1 MGKKI
6 GIKLADGTFYPIMED
21 GVPQKKLMELTTV
34 QDNQTTASIDLYR
47 SESGTMEDAEYVD
60 TLELSELAPH
70 PGGETNI
77 TFTLKLDEN
86 NMLDAEVVEPE
97 TGKMSA
103 TKSNLVKLPAERKL
117 SIADDVSVADASDI
131 DFEEPPLPELPTNG
145 SEDNPEKEFAQDDFS
160 QPVVEGGTGI
170 ADFELPDFDLDD
182 FSSVDSLP
190 SVLAQKDS
198 SSEDSFS
205 TFEDTSP
212 EETVAISESPATID
226 DLPDFGDVSLDLTD
240 NSSEVVPAFDLDS
253 LDLDDFASV
262 YSGMDDA
269 SEDDSNTLLAA
280 GVGAAALGLGAA
292 AIVAADNDQDDAGD
306 SQLDSLLGKDETV
319 ADSGLEATSFD
330 LPDFENTSLTGEDTA
345 ADSGL
350 EATSF
355 DLPDF
360 DETSVVGDDT
370 VADSGLDATSF
381 DLPDFE
387 DTSLTGEDTVAD
399 SGLEASTFDLP
410 DFDET
415 SVVGEDT
422 AADSGL
428 DATSFDLPDFENTS
442 LTGENTAAD
451 SGLEATSFDLPD
463 FEDTSLTG
471 EDTAADSG
479 LEATSFDLPDFEDT
493 SMVGEDTVADSGL
506 EASSFDLPDFD
517 EASLT
522 GEDTAADSSLE
533 ATSFDLPDFGFGN
546 DDGFMRQDTAVYED
560 SLPDFSKFELPDFDE
575 PVRNDFSF
583 GEESGLFNEND
594 FNDPAFYTTDTAAS
608 AASPLDF
615 SGLYDERETE
625 LKQQESRRRRG
636 GLSVAICVICALI
649 CVGILLF
656 ILFLLPTK
664 LAGGRINDNQVSVTD
679 SHTVTVS
686 QQEMEAVPDSTAAV
700 EDVIVIVETPA
711 VVPAP
716 PPQATRASEVVRYQ
730 VKWGDTLWD
739 IAQSYY
745 NNPWL
750 YKRIATANNIKNP
763 DHIVAGTIL
772 TIPPQ

>member
-145 SEDNPEKEFAQDDFS
+145 SEDNPEEEFAQDDFS

-190 SVLAQKDS
+190 SVPAQKNS

-226 DLPDFGDVSLDLTD
+226 DLPDFGDVSLDLVD
-240 NSSEVVPAFDLDS
+240 NSSEEAPAFDLDS

-306 SQLDSLLGKDETV
+306 SHLDALLGKDETV
-319 ADSGLEATSFD
+319 ADSSLEASSFD
-330 LPDFENTSLTGEDTA
+330 LPDFDEASVVGDDTVADSSLEASSFDLPDFDEASMVGDDTV

-350 EATSF
+350 DASSF

-370 VADSGLDATSF
+370 
-381 DLPDFE
+381 
-387 DTSLTGEDTVAD
+387 
-399 SGLEASTFDLP
+399 
-410 DFDET
+410 
-415 SVVGEDT
+415 

-428 DATSFDLPDFENTS
+428 DAS
-442 LTGENTAAD
+442 
-451 SGLEATSFDLPD
+451 SFDLPD

-493 SMVGEDTVADSGL
+493 SVV
-506 EASSFDLPDFD
+506 
-517 EASLT
+517 
-522 GEDTAADSSLE
+522 GEDTAADSGLE

-594 FNDPAFYTTDTAAS
+594 FNDPAFYTNDTAAS

-625 LKQQESRRRRG
+625 LKQQENRRKRG
-636 GLSVAICVICALI
+636 GISVAICVICALI

>member
-145 SEDNPEKEFAQDDFS
+145 SEDNPEEEFAQDDFS

-212 EETVAISESPATID
+212 EETVAISETPATID
-226 DLPDFGDVSLDLTD
+226 DLPDFGDVSLDLVD
-240 NSSEVVPAFDLDS
+240 NSSEEAPAFDLDS

-319 ADSGLEATSFD
+319 ADSGLEAS
-330 LPDFENTSLTGEDTA
+330 
-345 ADSGL
+345 
-350 EATSF
+350 
-355 DLPDF
+355 
-360 DETSVVGDDT
+360 
-370 VADSGLDATSF
+370 
-381 DLPDFE
+381 
-387 DTSLTGEDTVAD
+387 
-399 SGLEASTFDLP
+399 
-410 DFDET
+410 
-415 SVVGEDT
+415 
-422 AADSGL
+422 
-428 DATSFDLPDFENTS
+428 
-442 LTGENTAAD
+442 
-451 SGLEATSFDLPD
+451 SFDLPD

-471 EDTAADSG
+471 EDTAADN
-479 LEATSFDLPDFEDT
+479 
-493 SMVGEDTVADSGL
+493 GL
-506 EASSFDLPDFD
+506 EAS
-517 EASLT
+517 
-522 GEDTAADSSLE
+522 
-533 ATSFDLPDFGFGN
+533 SFDLPDFGFGN

-594 FNDPAFYTTDTAAS
+594 FNDPAFYTNDTAAS
-608 AASPLDF
+608 SANPLDF

>member
-60 TLELSELAPH
+60 TLELSERAPH

-145 SEDNPEKEFAQDDFS
+145 SEDNPEEEFAQDDFS

-190 SVLAQKDS
+190 SVPAQKNS

-226 DLPDFGDVSLDLTD
+226 DLPDFGDVSLDLVD
-240 NSSEVVPAFDLDS
+240 NSSEEAPAFDLDS

-306 SQLDSLLGKDETV
+306 SHLDALLGKDETV
-319 ADSGLEATSFD
+319 ADSSLEASSFD
-330 LPDFENTSLTGEDTA
+330 LPDFDEASVVGDDTVADSSLEASSFDLPDFDEASMVGDDTV

-350 EATSF
+350 DASSF

-370 VADSGLDATSF
+370 
-381 DLPDFE
+381 
-387 DTSLTGEDTVAD
+387 
-399 SGLEASTFDLP
+399 
-410 DFDET
+410 
-415 SVVGEDT
+415 

-428 DATSFDLPDFENTS
+428 DAS
-442 LTGENTAAD
+442 
-451 SGLEATSFDLPD
+451 SFDLPD

-493 SMVGEDTVADSGL
+493 S
-506 EASSFDLPDFD
+506 
-517 EASLT
+517 LT
-522 GEDTAADSSLE
+522 GEDTAADSGLE

-594 FNDPAFYTTDTAAS
+594 FNDPAFYTNDTAAS

-625 LKQQESRRRRG
+625 LKQQENRRKRG
-636 GLSVAICVICALI
+636 GISVAICVICALI

>member
-145 SEDNPEKEFAQDDFS
+145 SEDNPEEEFAQDDFS
-160 QPVVEGGTGI
+160 KPVVEGGTGI

-190 SVLAQKDS
+190 SVPAQKDS

-226 DLPDFGDVSLDLTD
+226 DLPDFGDVSLDLVD
-240 NSSEVVPAFDLDS
+240 NSSEEAPAFDLDS

-262 YSGMDDA
+262 DSVMDEVAKDEDA
-269 SEDDSNTLLAA
+269 RVADEQEADGSNALLAA

-306 SQLDSLLGKDETV
+306 SHLDALLGKDETI
-319 ADSGLEATSFD
+319 ADDGLGTTSFD
-330 LPDFENTSLTGEDTA
+330 LPDFDESSLTGEDTV
-345 ADSGL
+345 ADSSL

-360 DETSVVGDDT
+360 DEASVVGDDT
-370 VADSGLDATSF
+370 VADSSLEASSF

-387 DTSLTGEDTVAD
+387 DTSMVGDDTVAD
-399 SGLEASTFDLP
+399 SSLGTTSFDLP
-410 DFDET
+410 DFDEA
-415 SVVGEDT
+415 SVGGEDT
-422 AADSGL
+422 V
-428 DATSFDLPDFENTS
+428 
-442 LTGENTAAD
+442 AD

-463 FEDTSLTG
+463 FEDTSLSSD
-471 EDTAADSG
+471 DTVADSG
-479 LEATSFDLPDFEDT
+479 LDATSFDLPDF
-493 SMVGEDTVADSGL
+493 
-506 EASSFDLPDFD
+506 D
-517 EASLT
+517 ESSLT
-522 GEDTAADSSLE
+522 GEDTVADSSLE

>member
-103 TKSNLVKLPAERKL
+103 TKSNLVRLPAERKL

-145 SEDNPEKEFAQDDFS
+145 SEDNPEEEFAQDDFS

-226 DLPDFGDVSLDLTD
+226 DLPDFGDVSLDLVD
-240 NSSEVVPAFDLDS
+240 NSSEEAPAFDLDS
-253 LDLDDFASV
+253 LDLDDFAAV
-262 YSGMDDA
+262 DSGMDEVAKDEDA
-269 SEDDSNTLLAA
+269 RVADEQEADGSNALLAA

-306 SQLDSLLGKDETV
+306 SHLDSLLGKDETV
-319 ADSGLEATSFD
+319 ADSGLEAS
-330 LPDFENTSLTGEDTA
+330 
-345 ADSGL
+345 
-350 EATSF
+350 
-355 DLPDF
+355 
-360 DETSVVGDDT
+360 
-370 VADSGLDATSF
+370 SF

-387 DTSLTGEDTVAD
+387 DTS
-399 SGLEASTFDLP
+399 
-410 DFDET
+410 
-415 SVVGEDT
+415 VVGD
-422 AADSGL
+422 D
-428 DATSFDLPDFENTS
+428 
-442 LTGENTAAD
+442 TAAD

-493 SMVGEDTVADSGL
+493 SLTGEDTAADSGL
-506 EASSFDLPDFD
+506 EASSFDLPDFED
-517 EASLT
+517 TSLTGEDTVADSGLDATSFDLPDFEDTSLT
-522 GEDTAADSSLE
+522 GEDTAADSGLE
-533 ATSFDLPDFGFGN
+533 ATSFDLPDFEDTSLTGEDTAADSGLEASSFDLPDFGFGN

-594 FNDPAFYTTDTAAS
+594 FNDPAFYTNDTAAS

-656 ILFLLPTK
+656 ILFLLPSR
-664 LAGGRINDNQVSVTD
+664 LSDSRDAGNQVSVTD

-686 QQEMEAVPDSTAAV
+686 QQEMEATPDSTAAV

-711 VVPAP
+711 VVPAQ

>member
-103 TKSNLVKLPAERKL
+103 TKSNLVRLPAERKL

-145 SEDNPEKEFAQDDFS
+145 SEDNPEEEFAQDDFS

-226 DLPDFGDVSLDLTD
+226 DLPDFGDVSLDLVD
-240 NSSEVVPAFDLDS
+240 NSSEEAPAFDLDS
-253 LDLDDFASV
+253 LDLDDFAAV
-262 YSGMDDA
+262 DSGMDEVAKDEDA
-269 SEDDSNTLLAA
+269 RVADEQEADGSNALLAA

-306 SQLDSLLGKDETV
+306 SHLDSLLGKDETV
-319 ADSGLEATSFD
+319 ADSGLEAS
-330 LPDFENTSLTGEDTA
+330 
-345 ADSGL
+345 
-350 EATSF
+350 
-355 DLPDF
+355 
-360 DETSVVGDDT
+360 
-370 VADSGLDATSF
+370 SF

-387 DTSLTGEDTVAD
+387 DTS
-399 SGLEASTFDLP
+399 
-410 DFDET
+410 
-415 SVVGEDT
+415 VVGD
-422 AADSGL
+422 D
-428 DATSFDLPDFENTS
+428 
-442 LTGENTAAD
+442 TAAD

-493 SMVGEDTVADSGL
+493 S
-506 EASSFDLPDFD
+506 
-517 EASLT
+517 LT
-522 GEDTAADSSLE
+522 GEDTAADSGLE
-533 ATSFDLPDFGFGN
+533 ASSFDLPDFGFGN

-594 FNDPAFYTTDTAAS
+594 FNDPAFYTNDTAAS

-656 ILFLLPTK
+656 ILFLLPSR
-664 LAGGRINDNQVSVTD
+664 LSDSRDAGNQVSVTD

-686 QQEMEAVPDSTAAV
+686 QQEMEATPDSTAAV

-711 VVPAP
+711 VVPAQ

>member
-145 SEDNPEKEFAQDDFS
+145 SEDNPEEEFAQDDFS

-226 DLPDFGDVSLDLTD
+226 DLPDFGDVSLDLVD
-240 NSSEVVPAFDLDS
+240 NSSEEAPAFDLDS

-319 ADSGLEATSFD
+319 ADDGLGTTSFD
-330 LPDFENTSLTGEDTA
+330 LPDFED
-345 ADSGL
+345 
-350 EATSF
+350 
-355 DLPDF
+355 
-360 DETSVVGDDT
+360 TSVVGDDT

-387 DTSLTGEDTVAD
+387 DTSVVGDDTVAD
-399 SGLEASTFDLP
+399 SSLEAS
-410 DFDET
+410 
-415 SVVGEDT
+415 
-422 AADSGL
+422 
-428 DATSFDLPDFENTS
+428 
-442 LTGENTAAD
+442 
-451 SGLEATSFDLPD
+451 SFDLPD

-493 SMVGEDTVADSGL
+493 SLTGEDTAADSSL
-506 EASSFDLPDFD
+506 EATSFDLPDFED
-517 EASLT
+517 TSLT
-522 GEDTAADSSLE
+522 GEDTAADSSLEATSFDLPDFEDTSLTGEDTAADSGLE

>member
-60 TLELSELAPH
+60 TLELSEFAPH

-97 TGKMSA
+97 SGKTSA
-103 TKSNLVKLPAERKL
+103 TKSDLVNLPAEKKL
-117 SIADDVSVADASDI
+117 SIVDNATDVSDG
-131 DFEEPPLPELPTNG
+131 DFEQPSLPEAPVNG
-145 SEDNPEKEFAQDDFS
+145 PVEEPEEQFAQEDFS
-160 QPVVEGGTGI
+160 QPAAGGGAGI
-170 ADFELPDFDLDD
+170 ADFELPDFDVDD
-182 FSSVDSLP
+182 YSSVDSLP
-190 SVLAQKDS
+190 SRSIQESDVVAS
-198 SSEDSFS
+198 
-205 TFEDTSP
+205 EDTSP
-212 EETVAISESPATID
+212 SFEDSFPEESDAISETPATID
-226 DLPDFGDVSLDLTD
+226 DLPDLGDVSLDLAD
-240 NSSEVVPAFDLDS
+240 NSSEEVPAFDLDS

-262 YSGMDDA
+262 DSVMDEVAKDEDA
-269 SEDDSNTLLAA
+269 RVADEQEADGSNALLAA
-280 GVGAAALGLGAA
+280 GVGAAAL
-292 AIVAADNDQDDAGD
+292 VASGNDQDDEDD
-306 SQLDSLLGKDETV
+306 SHLDALLGKDDTI
-319 ADSGLEATSFD
+319 ADNSLEATS
-330 LPDFENTSLTGEDTA
+330 P
-345 ADSGL
+345 
-350 EATSF
+350 

-360 DETSVVGDDT
+360 DEGSVVGDDT
-370 VADSGLDATSF
+370 IADSSLEATSL
-381 DLPDFE
+381 DLPDF
-387 DTSLTGEDTVAD
+387 GE
-399 SGLEASTFDLP
+399 G
-410 DFDET
+410 
-415 SVVGEDT
+415 SVVGD
-422 AADSGL
+422 
-428 DATSFDLPDFENTS
+428 
-442 LTGENTAAD
+442 
-451 SGLEATSFDLPD
+451 
-463 FEDTSLTG
+463 
-471 EDTAADSG
+471 
-479 LEATSFDLPDFEDT
+479 
-493 SMVGEDTVADSGL
+493 
-506 EASSFDLPDFD
+506 
-517 EASLT
+517 
-522 GEDTAADSSLE
+522 DTAADSSLE
-533 ATSFDLPDFGFGN
+533 ATSLDLPDFGFGN
-546 DDGFMRQDTAVYED
+546 DDEFTHQDTTVYED
-560 SLPDFSKFELPDFDE
+560 SLPDFSKFELPDFDA

-594 FNDPAFYTTDTAAS
+594 FNDPAFYTNDTVAS
-608 AASPLDF
+608 SASPLDF
-615 SGLYDERETE
+615 SGLYDERETA

-636 GLSVAICVICALI
+636 GLAVAICVICALI

-656 ILFLLPTK
+656 ILFLLPTQ

-686 QQEMEAVPDSTAAV
+686 QQEMEAVPNSTAAV

-716 PPQATRASEVVRYQ
+716 PPQAAKASEVARYQ

-772 TIPPQ
+772 VIPPQ

>member
-1 MGKKI
+1 M
-6 GIKLADGTFYPIMED
+6 
-21 GVPQKKLMELTTV
+21 V
-34 QDNQTTASIDLYR
+34 
-47 SESGTMEDAEYVD
+47 
-60 TLELSELAPH
+60 
-70 PGGETNI
+70 
-77 TFTLKLDEN
+77 
-86 NMLDAEVVEPE
+86 
-97 TGKMSA
+97 
-103 TKSNLVKLPAERKL
+103 
-117 SIADDVSVADASDI
+117 
-131 DFEEPPLPELPTNG
+131 
-145 SEDNPEKEFAQDDFS
+145 
-160 QPVVEGGTGI
+160 
-170 ADFELPDFDLDD
+170 
-182 FSSVDSLP
+182 
-190 SVLAQKDS
+190 
-198 SSEDSFS
+198 
-205 TFEDTSP
+205 
-212 EETVAISESPATID
+212 
-226 DLPDFGDVSLDLTD
+226 
-240 NSSEVVPAFDLDS
+240 
-253 LDLDDFASV
+253 
-262 YSGMDDA
+262 
-269 SEDDSNTLLAA
+269 
-280 GVGAAALGLGAA
+280 
-292 AIVAADNDQDDAGD
+292 
-306 SQLDSLLGKDETV
+306 
-319 ADSGLEATSFD
+319 
-330 LPDFENTSLTGEDTA
+330 GEDTA

-350 EATSF
+350 EAS
-355 DLPDF
+355 
-360 DETSVVGDDT
+360 
-370 VADSGLDATSF
+370 SF

-387 DTSLTGEDTVAD
+387 DTSVVGDGTVAD
-399 SGLEASTFDLP
+399 SS
-410 DFDET
+410 
-415 SVVGEDT
+415 
-422 AADSGL
+422 
-428 DATSFDLPDFENTS
+428 
-442 LTGENTAAD
+442 
-451 SGLEATSFDLPD
+451 LEATSFDLPD

-471 EDTAADSG
+471 EDTAADSS
-479 LEATSFDLPDFEDT
+479 LDASSFDLPDFDETSVVGEDT
-493 SMVGEDTVADSGL
+493 AADSGLEASSFDLPDFDEASVVGDDTVADSGL

-517 EASLT
+517 EASVV
-522 GEDTAADSSLE
+522 GDDTVADSGLE

-656 ILFLLPTK
+656 ILFLLPTR

-716 PPQATRASEVVRYQ
+716 PPQAAKASEVVHYQ

>member
-60 TLELSELAPH
+60 TLELSEFTPH

-97 TGKMSA
+97 SGKTSA
-103 TKSNLVKLPAERKL
+103 TKSDLVNLPAEKKL
-117 SIADDVSVADASDI
+117 SIVDDTAVPDVSDG
-131 DFEEPPLPELPTNG
+131 DFEQPSLPEAPVNG
-145 SEDNPEKEFAQDDFS
+145 SVEEPEEQFAQEDFS
-160 QPVVEGGTGI
+160 QPAAGGSAGI

-182 FSSVDSLP
+182 FTSVDSLP
-190 SVLAQKDS
+190 SAPDQ
-198 SSEDSFS
+198 EDEFSDVSFS
-205 TFEDTSP
+205 AFEADSP
-212 EETVAISESPATID
+212 EETVAISETPATID
-226 DLPDFGDVSLDLTD
+226 DLPDFGDVSLDLVD
-240 NSSEVVPAFDLDS
+240 NSSEEAPAFDLDS

-306 SQLDSLLGKDETV
+306 SHLDALLGKDETV
-319 ADSGLEATSFD
+319 ADSSLEASSFD
-330 LPDFENTSLTGEDTA
+330 LPDFDEASVVGDDTVADSSLEASSFDLPDFDEASMVGDDTV

-350 EATSF
+350 DASSF

-370 VADSGLDATSF
+370 AADSGLDAS
-381 DLPDFE
+381 
-387 DTSLTGEDTVAD
+387 S
-399 SGLEASTFDLP
+399 FDLP

-428 DATSFDLPDFENTS
+428 D
-442 LTGENTAAD
+442 
-451 SGLEATSFDLPD
+451 
-463 FEDTSLTG
+463 
-471 EDTAADSG
+471 
-479 LEATSFDLPDFEDT
+479 
-493 SMVGEDTVADSGL
+493 
-506 EASSFDLPDFD
+506 
-517 EASLT
+517 
-522 GEDTAADSSLE
+522 

-686 QQEMEAVPDSTAAV
+686 QQEMEATPDSTAAV

-716 PPQATRASEVVRYQ
+716 PPQSTRASEVVRYQ

>member
-145 SEDNPEKEFAQDDFS
+145 SEDNPEEEFAQDDFS

-190 SVLAQKDS
+190 SVPAQKNS

-226 DLPDFGDVSLDLTD
+226 DLPDFGDVSLDLVD
-240 NSSEVVPAFDLDS
+240 NSSEEAPAFDLDS

-306 SQLDSLLGKDETV
+306 SHLDALLGKDETV
-319 ADSGLEATSFD
+319 ADSSLEASSFD
-330 LPDFENTSLTGEDTA
+330 LPDFDEASVVGDDTVADSSLEASSFDLPDFDEASMVGDDTV

-350 EATSF
+350 DASSF

-370 VADSGLDATSF
+370 
-381 DLPDFE
+381 
-387 DTSLTGEDTVAD
+387 
-399 SGLEASTFDLP
+399 
-410 DFDET
+410 
-415 SVVGEDT
+415 

-428 DATSFDLPDFENTS
+428 DAS
-442 LTGENTAAD
+442 
-451 SGLEATSFDLPD
+451 SFDLPD

-493 SMVGEDTVADSGL
+493 SVVGEDTAADSGL
-506 EASSFDLPDFD
+506 EATSFDLPDFED
-517 EASLT
+517 TSLT
-522 GEDTAADSSLE
+522 GEDTAADSGLE

-594 FNDPAFYTTDTAAS
+594 FNDPAFYTNDTAAS

-625 LKQQESRRRRG
+625 LKQQENRRKRG
-636 GLSVAICVICALI
+636 GISVAICVICALI

>member
-60 TLELSELAPH
+60 TLELSEFAPH

-97 TGKMSA
+97 SGKTSA
-103 TKSNLVKLPAERKL
+103 TKSDLVNLPAEKKL
-117 SIADDVSVADASDI
+117 SIVDDATDVSDG
-131 DFEEPPLPELPTNG
+131 DFEQPSLPEAPVNG
-145 SEDNPEKEFAQDDFS
+145 PVEEPEEQFAQEDFS
-160 QPVVEGGTGI
+160 QPAAGGGAGI
-170 ADFELPDFDLDD
+170 ADFELPDFDVDD
-182 FSSVDSLP
+182 YSSVDSLP
-190 SVLAQKDS
+190 SRSIQESDVVAS
-198 SSEDSFS
+198 
-205 TFEDTSP
+205 EDTSP
-212 EETVAISESPATID
+212 SFEDSFPEESDAISETPATID
-226 DLPDFGDVSLDLTD
+226 DLPDLGDVSLDLAD
-240 NSSEVVPAFDLDS
+240 NSSEEVSAFDLDS

-262 YSGMDDA
+262 DSVMDEVAKDEDA
-269 SEDDSNTLLAA
+269 RVADEQEADGSNALLAA
-280 GVGAAALGLGAA
+280 GVGAAAL
-292 AIVAADNDQDDAGD
+292 VASDNDQDDEDD
-306 SQLDSLLGKDETV
+306 SHLDALLGKDDTI
-319 ADSGLEATSFD
+319 ADNS
-330 LPDFENTSLTGEDTA
+330 
-345 ADSGL
+345 L

-360 DETSVVGDDT
+360 DESSVVGDDT
-370 VADSGLDATSF
+370 I
-381 DLPDFE
+381 
-387 DTSLTGEDTVAD
+387 
-399 SGLEASTFDLP
+399 
-410 DFDET
+410 
-415 SVVGEDT
+415 
-422 AADSGL
+422 
-428 DATSFDLPDFENTS
+428 
-442 LTGENTAAD
+442 
-451 SGLEATSFDLPD
+451 
-463 FEDTSLTG
+463 
-471 EDTAADSG
+471 
-479 LEATSFDLPDFEDT
+479 
-493 SMVGEDTVADSGL
+493 
-506 EASSFDLPDFD
+506 
-517 EASLT
+517 
-522 GEDTAADSSLE
+522 ADSSLE
-533 ATSFDLPDFGFGN
+533 ATSLDLPDFGFGN
-546 DDGFMRQDTAVYED
+546 DDEFTHQDTTVYED
-560 SLPDFSKFELPDFDE
+560 SLPDFSKFELPDFDA

-594 FNDPAFYTTDTAAS
+594 FNDPAFYTNDTAAS
-608 AASPLDF
+608 SASPLDF
-615 SGLYDERETE
+615 SGLYDERETA

-636 GLSVAICVICALI
+636 GLAVAICVICALI

-656 ILFLLPTK
+656 ILFLLPTQ

-716 PPQATRASEVVRYQ
+716 PPQAAKALEVARYQ

-772 TIPPQ
+772 VIPPQ

>member
-60 TLELSELAPH
+60 TLELSEFTPH

-97 TGKMSA
+97 SGKTSA
-103 TKSNLVKLPAERKL
+103 TKSDLVNLPAEKKL
-117 SIADDVSVADASDI
+117 SIVDDTAVPDVSDG
-131 DFEEPPLPELPTNG
+131 DFEQPSLPEAPVNG
-145 SEDNPEKEFAQDDFS
+145 SVEEPEEQFAQEDFS
-160 QPVVEGGTGI
+160 QPAAGGSAGI

-182 FSSVDSLP
+182 FTSVDSLP
-190 SVLAQKDS
+190 SAPDQ
-198 SSEDSFS
+198 EDEFSDVSFS
-205 TFEDTSP
+205 AFEADSP
-212 EETVAISESPATID
+212 EETVAISETPATID
-226 DLPDFGDVSLDLTD
+226 DLPDFGDVSLDLVD
-240 NSSEVVPAFDLDS
+240 NSSEEAPAFDLDS

-306 SQLDSLLGKDETV
+306 SHLDALLGKDETV
-319 ADSGLEATSFD
+319 ADSSLEAS
-330 LPDFENTSLTGEDTA
+330 
-345 ADSGL
+345 
-350 EATSF
+350 SF

-360 DETSVVGDDT
+360 DEASVVGDDTVADSSLEASSFDLPDFDEASMVGDDT
-370 VADSGLDATSF
+370 VADSGLDAS
-381 DLPDFE
+381 
-387 DTSLTGEDTVAD
+387 S
-399 SGLEASTFDLP
+399 FDLP

-428 DATSFDLPDFENTS
+428 D
-442 LTGENTAAD
+442 
-451 SGLEATSFDLPD
+451 
-463 FEDTSLTG
+463 
-471 EDTAADSG
+471 
-479 LEATSFDLPDFEDT
+479 
-493 SMVGEDTVADSGL
+493 
-506 EASSFDLPDFD
+506 
-517 EASLT
+517 
-522 GEDTAADSSLE
+522 

-686 QQEMEAVPDSTAAV
+686 QQEMEATPDSTAAV

-716 PPQATRASEVVRYQ
+716 PPQSTRASEVVRYQ

>member
-103 TKSNLVKLPAERKL
+103 TKSNLVRLPAERKL

-145 SEDNPEKEFAQDDFS
+145 SEDNPEEEFAQDDFS

-226 DLPDFGDVSLDLTD
+226 DLPDFGDVSLDLVD
-240 NSSEVVPAFDLDS
+240 NSSEEAPAFDLDS
-253 LDLDDFASV
+253 LDLDDFAAV
-262 YSGMDDA
+262 DSGMDEVAKDEDA
-269 SEDDSNTLLAA
+269 RVADEQEADGSNALLAA

-306 SQLDSLLGKDETV
+306 SHLDSLLGKDETV
-319 ADSGLEATSFD
+319 ADSGLEAS
-330 LPDFENTSLTGEDTA
+330 
-345 ADSGL
+345 
-350 EATSF
+350 
-355 DLPDF
+355 
-360 DETSVVGDDT
+360 
-370 VADSGLDATSF
+370 SF

-387 DTSLTGEDTVAD
+387 DTS
-399 SGLEASTFDLP
+399 
-410 DFDET
+410 
-415 SVVGEDT
+415 VVGD
-422 AADSGL
+422 D
-428 DATSFDLPDFENTS
+428 
-442 LTGENTAAD
+442 TAAD

-479 LEATSFDLPDFEDT
+479 LEAS
-493 SMVGEDTVADSGL
+493 
-506 EASSFDLPDFD
+506 
-517 EASLT
+517 
-522 GEDTAADSSLE
+522 
-533 ATSFDLPDFGFGN
+533 SFDLPDFGFGN

-594 FNDPAFYTTDTAAS
+594 FNDPAFYTNDTAAS

-656 ILFLLPTK
+656 ILFLLPSR
-664 LAGGRINDNQVSVTD
+664 LSDSRDAGNQVSVTD

-686 QQEMEAVPDSTAAV
+686 QQEMEATPDSTAAV

-711 VVPAP
+711 VVPAQ

>member
-145 SEDNPEKEFAQDDFS
+145 SEDNPEEEFAQDDFS
-160 QPVVEGGTGI
+160 KPVVEGGTGI

-190 SVLAQKDS
+190 SVPAQKDS

-226 DLPDFGDVSLDLTD
+226 DLPDFGDVSLDLVD
-240 NSSEVVPAFDLDS
+240 NSSEEAPAFDLDS

-262 YSGMDDA
+262 DSVMDEVAKDEDA
-269 SEDDSNTLLAA
+269 RVADEQEADGSNALLAA

-306 SQLDSLLGKDETV
+306 SHLDALLGKDETI
-319 ADSGLEATSFD
+319 ADDGLGTTSFD
-330 LPDFENTSLTGEDTA
+330 LQDFDETSLSSDDTV
-345 ADSGL
+345 ADSSL
-350 EATSF
+350 EASSF

-360 DETSVVGDDT
+360 DEASMVGDDT
-370 VADSGLDATSF
+370 VADSGLDAS
-381 DLPDFE
+381 
-387 DTSLTGEDTVAD
+387 
-399 SGLEASTFDLP
+399 
-410 DFDET
+410 
-415 SVVGEDT
+415 
-422 AADSGL
+422 
-428 DATSFDLPDFENTS
+428 
-442 LTGENTAAD
+442 
-451 SGLEATSFDLPD
+451 SFDLPD

-479 LEATSFDLPDFEDT
+479 LEASSFDLLDFEDT
-493 SMVGEDTVADSGL
+493 SMVGEDTVADSG
-506 EASSFDLPDFD
+506 
-517 EASLT
+517 
-522 GEDTAADSSLE
+522 LE

-594 FNDPAFYTTDTAAS
+594 FNDPAFYTNDTAAS

-686 QQEMEAVPDSTAAV
+686 QQEMEATPDSTAAV

>member
-145 SEDNPEKEFAQDDFS
+145 SEDNPEEEFAQDDFS

-190 SVLAQKDS
+190 SVPAQKDS

-226 DLPDFGDVSLDLTD
+226 DLPDFGDVSLDLVD
-240 NSSEVVPAFDLDS
+240 NSSEEAPAFDLDS
-253 LDLDDFASV
+253 LDLDDFAAV
-262 YSGMDDA
+262 DSGMDEVAKDEDA
-269 SEDDSNTLLAA
+269 RVADEQEADGSNALLAA

-306 SQLDSLLGKDETV
+306 SHLDALLGKDETI
-319 ADSGLEATSFD
+319 ADDGLGT
-330 LPDFENTSLTGEDTA
+330 
-345 ADSGL
+345 
-350 EATSF
+350 TSF

-370 VADSGLDATSF
+370 VADSGLEASSF

-387 DTSLTGEDTVAD
+387 DTS
-399 SGLEASTFDLP
+399 
-410 DFDET
+410 
-415 SVVGEDT
+415 VVGEDT
-422 AADSGL
+422 I
-428 DATSFDLPDFENTS
+428 
-442 LTGENTAAD
+442 
-451 SGLEATSFDLPD
+451 
-463 FEDTSLTG
+463 
-471 EDTAADSG
+471 
-479 LEATSFDLPDFEDT
+479 
-493 SMVGEDTVADSGL
+493 
-506 EASSFDLPDFD
+506 
-517 EASLT
+517 
-522 GEDTAADSSLE
+522 ADSSLE

-594 FNDPAFYTTDTAAS
+594 FNDPAFYTNDTAAS

>member
-145 SEDNPEKEFAQDDFS
+145 SEDNPEEEFAQDDFS

-226 DLPDFGDVSLDLTD
+226 DLPDFGDVSLDLVD
-240 NSSEVVPAFDLDS
+240 NSSEEAPAFDLDS

-319 ADSGLEATSFD
+319 ADDGLGTTSFD
-330 LPDFENTSLTGEDTA
+330 LPDFED
-345 ADSGL
+345 
-350 EATSF
+350 
-355 DLPDF
+355 
-360 DETSVVGDDT
+360 TSVVGDDT
-370 VADSGLDATSF
+370 VADSS
-381 DLPDFE
+381 
-387 DTSLTGEDTVAD
+387 
-399 SGLEASTFDLP
+399 LEAS
-410 DFDET
+410 
-415 SVVGEDT
+415 
-422 AADSGL
+422 
-428 DATSFDLPDFENTS
+428 
-442 LTGENTAAD
+442 
-451 SGLEATSFDLPD
+451 SFDLPD

-479 LEATSFDLPDFEDT
+479 
-493 SMVGEDTVADSGL
+493 
-506 EASSFDLPDFD
+506 
-517 EASLT
+517 
-522 GEDTAADSSLE
+522 LE

>member
-103 TKSNLVKLPAERKL
+103 TKSNLVRLPAERKL

-145 SEDNPEKEFAQDDFS
+145 SEDNPEEEFAQDDFS

-226 DLPDFGDVSLDLTD
+226 DLPDFGDVSLDLVD
-240 NSSEVVPAFDLDS
+240 NSSEEAPAFDLDS
-253 LDLDDFASV
+253 LDLDDFAAV
-262 YSGMDDA
+262 DSGMDEVAKDEDA
-269 SEDDSNTLLAA
+269 RVADEQEADGSNALLAA

-306 SQLDSLLGKDETV
+306 SHLDSLLGKDETV
-319 ADSGLEATSFD
+319 ADSGLEAS
-330 LPDFENTSLTGEDTA
+330 
-345 ADSGL
+345 
-350 EATSF
+350 
-355 DLPDF
+355 
-360 DETSVVGDDT
+360 
-370 VADSGLDATSF
+370 SF

-387 DTSLTGEDTVAD
+387 DTS
-399 SGLEASTFDLP
+399 
-410 DFDET
+410 
-415 SVVGEDT
+415 VVGD
-422 AADSGL
+422 D
-428 DATSFDLPDFENTS
+428 
-442 LTGENTAAD
+442 TAAD

-479 LEATSFDLPDFEDT
+479 LEASSFDLPDFEDT
-493 SMVGEDTVADSGL
+493 S
-506 EASSFDLPDFD
+506 
-517 EASLT
+517 LT
-522 GEDTAADSSLE
+522 
-533 ATSFDLPDFGFGN
+533 
-546 DDGFMRQDTAVYED
+546 
-560 SLPDFSKFELPDFDE
+560 
-575 PVRNDFSF
+575 
-583 GEESGLFNEND
+583 
-594 FNDPAFYTTDTAAS
+594 
-608 AASPLDF
+608 
-615 SGLYDERETE
+615 
-625 LKQQESRRRRG
+625 
-636 GLSVAICVICALI
+636 
-649 CVGILLF
+649 
-656 ILFLLPTK
+656 
-664 LAGGRINDNQVSVTD
+664 
-679 SHTVTVS
+679 
-686 QQEMEAVPDSTAAV
+686 
-700 EDVIVIVETPA
+700 
-711 VVPAP
+711 
-716 PPQATRASEVVRYQ
+716 
-730 VKWGDTLWD
+730 
-739 IAQSYY
+739 
-745 NNPWL
+745 
-750 YKRIATANNIKNP
+750 
-763 DHIVAGTIL
+763 
-772 TIPPQ
+772 